1 MDTCEAAMK
10 DAAKK
15 IKTEKAKN
23 GTKKL
28 VIICGTVVVCVLLC
42 SLAVL
47 GCFAIQAQQ
56 ETIREQQ
63 YALNMQY
70 ASLMEY
76 VSGAEITT
84 ETAEADGDGS
94 IAVTGDGNTTAGGDV
109 VNGQ

>member
-1 MDTCEAAMK
+1 MDAREAAIV

-15 IKTEKAKN
+15 IKAEKSKN

-28 VIICGTVVVCVLLC
+28 VIICGTVVICVLLA

-47 GCFAIQAQQ
+47 GCFMIQAQQ

-76 VSGAEITT
+76 VAGAEITT

-94 IAVTGDGNTTAGGDV
+94 ISVAGDGNTTAGGDV
-109 VNGQ
+109 ISGE